1 MCIHFFL
8 QNHIYAILIQQPSL
22 KIFTN
27 RQNPQTN
34 RNTKKMHTHTLAQ
47 ILSETRRRRRAAPS
61 EKPPFLAAVSRH
73 TITHGLAFNLRS
85 TIRSTYTRGH
95 TRTPLAHN
103 VRYNVRVH
111 RRHRCRALRVGGGEV
126 INRFYT
132 RILAGRCRRRRRRR
146 GDAIILRSRSVAW
159 KLSPRQCHRQHHH
172 RVESSR
178 ELCKRS
184 EAEKN
189 VRNNKPT
196 KNGPRQFPYSSRIM
210 VSATRLFIF
219 LCRLVGV

>member
-159 KLSPRQCHRQHHH
+159 KCR
-172 RVESSR
+172 RVNATTNTTT
-178 ELCKRS
+178 ELNQAGSYVSGVKRRRMY
-184 EAEKN
+184 ETTNQQKTVQDNFHIAVELW
-189 VRNNKPT
+189 
-196 KNGPRQFPYSSRIM
+196 FPQQDCLYFC
-210 VSATRLFIF
+210 VAW
-219 LCRLVGV
+219 